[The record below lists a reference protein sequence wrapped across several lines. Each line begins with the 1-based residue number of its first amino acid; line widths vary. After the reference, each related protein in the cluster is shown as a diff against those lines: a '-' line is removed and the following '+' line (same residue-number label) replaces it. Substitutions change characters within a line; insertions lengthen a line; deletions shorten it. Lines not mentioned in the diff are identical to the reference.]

1 MSWYRRLVLA
11 SATLVL
17 LGLPVTA
24 VTTAPVPATQWSSGL
39 TELDRGWLE
48 HGSDKTEWSRPEFDD
63 TGWKT
68 VDLGDAGPAQ
78 PGWHWYRRRVHF
90 GSDHREVSLLI
101 SGGEGT
107 YELFVNGIRLTGPTL
122 RSALLVG
129 RPAEAVFPL
138 SDAVGT
144 FEIALRTRIPAG
156 YAAWHLPQFTNVTL
170 GLPPAIEYE
179 RQALES
185 QRLDALAPSICINFL
200 LCLTGISALAL
211 FALQQTQREY
221 MFLGLYLLLVGISGG
236 LSNLQSSGL
245 VPLSANFLIADPLIY
260 AWVMAQIEFTYSFA
274 GRRVDRIWRI
284 YEASLLVPLTI
295 SVLTWV
301 CLQVIPMY

>member
-90 GSDHREVSLLI
+90 GSDDRAVHLLI

-107 YELFVNGIRLTGPTL
+107 YELFVNGIRLTG
-122 RSALLVG
+122 
-129 RPAEAVFPL
+129 
-138 SDAVGT
+138 
-144 FEIALRTRIPAG
+144 
-156 YAAWHLPQFTNVTL
+156 
-170 GLPPAIEYE
+170 
-179 RQALES
+179 
-185 QRLDALAPSICINFL
+185 
-200 LCLTGISALAL
+200 
-211 FALQQTQREY
+211 
-221 MFLGLYLLLVGISGG
+221 
-236 LSNLQSSGL
+236 
-245 VPLSANFLIADPLIY
+245 LSAQRFWLDD
-260 AWVMAQIEFTYSFA
+260 Q
-274 GRRVDRIWRI
+274 
-284 YEASLLVPLTI
+284 
-295 SVLTWV
+295 
-301 CLQVIPMY
+301 